1 MTESGRFKSGY
12 NKKKRWMTTSLEWQL
27 AWPILINI
35 FCCYMNTIWFGK
47 NYWEKHTDSQTN
59 QIRIFIVW
67 SVRWFVSHHH
77 QHLFGPTNQN
87 WPRRLVVGESQS
99 INGVTSWSII
109 NQNNKQR
116 MLHKLN
122 LSFFFSKLK
131 QMSTLSY
138 TVGVCDGCVLLV
150 AMIIIEKNLGTQHQ
164 QYSEAACM

>member
-1 MTESGRFKSGY
+1 
-12 NKKKRWMTTSLEWQL
+12 MTTSLQWQL

-67 SVRWFVSHHH
+67 SVRWFVSHH

-87 WPRRLVVGESQS
+87 WPRRLAAGESQS

-122 LSFFFSKLK
+122 LSFFLQIETNVHS
-131 QMSTLSY
+131 
-138 TVGVCDGCVLLV
+138 VIHCWCVWWLRV
-150 AMIIIEKNLGTQHQ
+150 ACGNDYHWKKSWNTA
-164 QYSEAACM
+164 SAV